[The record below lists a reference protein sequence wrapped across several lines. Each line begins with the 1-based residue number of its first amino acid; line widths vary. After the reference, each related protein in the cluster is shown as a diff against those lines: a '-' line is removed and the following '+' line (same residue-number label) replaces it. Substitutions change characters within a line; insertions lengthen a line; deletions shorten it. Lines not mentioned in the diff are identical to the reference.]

1 MNQNLIQSW
10 IATIRHMTEIR
21 LAEQYEANDKANQ
34 LIKPSQSKPKVKH
47 TPKMPFQ
54 EGFVNNKAEMLK
66 AINLQNSDIIE
77 TAKSMLSKGRI
88 NQNLFDQICKQLM
101 LCI

>member
-10 IATIRHMTEIR
+10 IVTIRHMTEVR
-21 LAEQYEANDKANQ
+21 LIEQYESKNKANQ
-34 LIKPSQSKPKVKH
+34 LIKPSQPKPKIKR

-54 EGFVNNKAEMLK
+54 EGFVNNKTEILK
-66 AINLQNSDIIE
+66 AINVQNSDIIE
-77 TAKSMLSKGRI
+77 TAKSMLSNGRI
-88 NQNLFDQICKQLM
+88 NQNIFDQICKQLT

>member
-1 MNQNLIQSW
+1 MNQNPQSW

-21 LAEQYEANDKANQ
+21 LIDQCESKNEANQ
-34 LIKPSQSKPKVKH
+34 SIKPSQPKPKVKH

-54 EGFVNNKAEMLK
+54 EGFVNDKAEILK

-88 NQNLFDQICKQLM
+88 NQNLFDQIYKHLA